1 MPRRG
6 ENIRKRADGR
16 WEGRYIE
23 GYSKDGKS
31 KYRSIYGRTYS
42 EVKEKLNQYKK
53 LCNKDT
59 NNKSDLK
66 ELFHE
71 WLNIKEST
79 VKPSTY
85 AKYYHFIEKHFI
97 PYFKNVKTIYL
108 TSELVQDFIY
118 EKNNLSEKTVNDMIS
133 LLIQIIKYGQ
143 SKNYIGYFDFNS
155 IISPKSPNK
164 ELPVLKNSEFTKLV
178 DYIQINF
185 DIEKIGVLL
194 SLFMGM
200 RLGEICALQWNDI
213 NFYDETIRIEKTIQR
228 LKDLNSNSIKKTKII
243 IDVPKSQNS
252 IREIPIPSF
261 LLDLLKENKAND
273 RAYILTGTIHYI
285 EPRSYQKK
293 FKCYLKE
300 AGIPD
305 INFHAL
311 RHTFATRA
319 IEQEFDIK
327 SLSEILGHSSVKFTL
342 ERYVHPSSEHK
353 KMNLEKLAVFY

>member
-23 GYSKDGKS
+23 GYSEDRKS
-31 KYRSIYGRTYS
+31 QYRSIYGKTYL
-42 EVKEKLNQYKK
+42 EVKEKLKQYKE
-53 LCNKDT
+53 LCDRST
-59 NNKSDLK
+59 NNKIDLK

-71 WLNIKEST
+71 WLSIKENN

-85 AKYYHFIEKHFI
+85 VKYHHFIEKHFI

-108 TSELVQDFIY
+108 TGEIVQDFIY
-118 EKNNLSEKTVNDMIS
+118 EKSYLSEKTVHDMIS

-178 DYIQINF
+178 NYVQINF

-200 RLGEICALQWNDI
+200 RLGEICALQWGDV
-213 NFYDETIRIEKTIQR
+213 NFCDETIRVEKTIQR
-228 LKDLNSNSIKKTKII
+228 LQDLSHQSGKKTKII

-261 LLDLLKENKAND
+261 LLKLLKEHKANNKV
-273 RAYILTGTIHYI
+273 YILTGTGHYI
-285 EPRSYQKK
+285 EPRAYQKK
-293 FKCYLKE
+293 FKHYLE
-300 AGIPD
+300 DAGIPD

-353 KMNLEKLAVFY
+353 KMNLEKLSVFY